1 MVVMDVPPYFLPFAL
16 PADGELTEAK
26 VALGRR
32 LFYDP
37 VLSRD
42 STISCASC
50 HMQESAFTDG
60 RAVSLGIDG
69 RTTMR
74 NAPTLANLA
83 WQPYLFADGG
93 VPSLEQQV
101 EAPVFAHE
109 EMDFSFSGI
118 NLRLSTDDSYV
129 QEFEAAFGREPDAY
143 AITRA
148 IAAFERTMV
157 SGNSRFDRF
166 FYMNQEDALTESEK
180 RGWQIFSGPVGNCTA
195 CHSLPFFTDFSF
207 RNIGLYEAYADS
219 GRARVTRVSSD
230 NGRFKVPTLR
240 NVALT
245 APYMHD
251 GSMPDLESVVEHF
264 SSGVKDHPNLDPE
277 VYSLHLTDQQMA
289 DLVAFLGSLTDVG
302 FIERE
307 NLGKP

>member
-1 MVVMDVPPYFLPFAL
+1 MPLPD
-16 PADGELTEAK
+16 DGALTEAK
-26 VALGRR
+26 VELGRM

-37 VLSRD
+37 ILSRD
-42 STISCASC
+42 STVSCASC
-50 HMQESAFTDG
+50 HAQESAFADVTPMSAG
-60 RAVSLGIDG
+60 ANGLV
-69 RTTMR
+69 TMR
-74 NAPTLANLA
+74 NSPTLANLA
-83 WQPYLFADGG
+83 WQPYMFMDGG
-93 VPSLEQQV
+93 VMTMEIQV
-101 EAPVFAHE
+101 EGPLFAHN
-109 EMDFSFSGI
+109 EMDFTFFEL
-118 NLRLSTDDSYV
+118 NQRLAVHPVYRDRIRAV
-129 QEFEAAFGREPDAY
+129 FGREPDAY

-166 FYMNQEDALTESEK
+166 YYMNQEDALTESEK

-277 VYSLHLTDQQMA
+277 VYSLHLTDQQKE